1 MVKDEVYNFFK
12 EIILKKGIWN
22 LLLLNVEFFDIYLVE
37 MINIKLEVDLDY
49 IKLMEDDVLEKFS
62 IYFVLEYVNI
72 KEYIFFLFVLM
83 FEELK

>member
-37 MINIKLEVDLDY
+37 MINIKLEVDLNY
-49 IKLMEDDVLEKFS
+49 IKLIEDDVLEKFS

-83 FEELK
+83 F

>member
-37 MINIKLEVDLDY
+37 MINIKLEVDLNY
-49 IKLMEDDVLEKFS
+49 VKLIEDDVLEKFS
-62 IYFVLEYVNI
+62 IYFVLEYVKI
-72 KEYIFFLFVLM
+72 KEYIFLLFVLM
-83 FEELK
+83 F

>member
-37 MINIKLEVDLDY
+37 MINIKLEVDLNY
-49 IKLMEDDVLEKFS
+49 IKLIEDDVLEKFS
-62 IYFVLEYVNI
+62 IFFVLEYVNI

-83 FEELK
+83 F

>member
-1 MVKDEVYNFFK
+1 MKDEVYNFFK

-37 MINIKLEVDLDY
+37 MINIKLEVDLNY
-49 IKLMEDDVLEKFS
+49 IKLIEDDVLEKFS

-72 KEYIFFLFVLM
+72 KEYIFLLFVLM
-83 FEELK
+83 F

>member
-1 MVKDEVYNFFK
+1 MKDEVYNFFK

-37 MINIKLEVDLDY
+37 MINIKLEVDLNY
-49 IKLMEDDVLEKFS
+49 IKLIEDDVLEKFS
-62 IYFVLEYVNI
+62 IFFVLEYVNI

-83 FEELK
+83 F

>member
-1 MVKDEVYNFFK
+1 MKDEVYNFFK

-37 MINIKLEVDLDY
+37 MINIKLEVDLNY
-49 IKLMEDDVLEKFS
+49 IKLIEDDVLEKFS

-72 KEYIFFLFVLM
+72 KEYNFFLFVLM
-83 FEELK
+83 F

>member
-1 MVKDEVYNFFK
+1 MKDEVYNFFK

-37 MINIKLEVDLDY
+37 MINIKLEVDLNY
-49 IKLMEDDVLEKFS
+49 IKLIEDDVLEKFS

-83 FEELK
+83 F

>member
-37 MINIKLEVDLDY
+37 MINIKLEVDLNY
-49 IKLMEDDVLEKFS
+49 IKLIEDDVLEKFS

-72 KEYIFFLFVLM
+72 KEYIFLLFVLM
-83 FEELK
+83 F

>member
-37 MINIKLEVDLDY
+37 MINIKLEVDLNY
-49 IKLMEDDVLEKFS
+49 IKLIEDDVLEKFS
-62 IYFVLEYVNI
+62 IYFVLEYVKI
-72 KEYIFFLFVLM
+72 KEYIFLFVLM
-83 FEELK
+83 F

>member
-37 MINIKLEVDLDY
+37 MINIKLEVDLNY
-49 IKLMEDDVLEKFS
+49 IKLIEDDVLEKFS
-62 IYFVLEYVNI
+62 IFFVLEYVNI
-72 KEYIFFLFVLM
+72 KEYNFFLFVLM
-83 FEELK
+83 F

>member
-37 MINIKLEVDLDY
+37 MINIKLEVDLNY
-49 IKLMEDDVLEKFS
+49 IKLIEDDVLEKFG
-62 IYFVLEYVNI
+62 IYFVLEYVKI
-72 KEYIFFLFVLM
+72 KEYIFLLFLVGFI
-83 FEELK
+83 

>member
-1 MVKDEVYNFFK
+1 MKDEVYNFFK

>member
-37 MINIKLEVDLDY
+37 MINIKLEVDLNY
-49 IKLMEDDVLEKFS
+49 IKLIEDDVLEKFS
-62 IYFVLEYVNI
+62 IYFVLEYVKI
-72 KEYIFFLFVLM
+72 KEYIFLLFVLM
-83 FEELK
+83 F